1 MNGITERKRTLLR
14 IDVKPLHTLAC
25 LLLAAATLGAQ
36 PKNPV
41 KWKLTPDAVKLG
53 PGSHV
58 AIHLDGVVDAG
69 WHVYSMTTPKGGAPQ
84 TRIAVAENPVVKFVR
99 FFQRKPE
106 TKLDPNFGVNTE
118 SYESKVG
125 FVIEAEIAK
134 DAPAGPF
141 ELTANLRYSVC
152 SDKECLPL
160 KRTAVTNLEISAT
173 APVATMAT
181 PAADF
186 FVVDVAKP
194 TATPA
199 ATTFKTT
206 DQALGPFLL
215 LAFGLGLA
223 ALFTPCVFQM
233 IPFTVSAFLDQPTGA
248 WKKALVFCLGIVVM
262 FTALGFGLTVA
273 LGPFGVVQLGS
284 NVWVNTFI
292 SIVFLM
298 FGLSLLGAF
307 ELTLPYGLV
316 NKLNA
321 ASGQGGYAGALLMG
335 FTFTLTSFACVGP
348 FMGTLLAAS
357 VQGDK
362 LQPVLG
368 MATFAAGL
376 ALPFFLLAL
385 FPSYLQKLP
394 RSGGWLMRV
403 KVVMGF
409 IVLAFLLKYVSNI
422 DSVMQWGLLP
432 RERFLAFWVVLFA
445 MPGAYLLGWLPLE
458 GINKNEALSVTRL
471 IIGSLFLV
479 FALSL
484 VPGMVGAPLG
494 ELDSMVPM
502 STRPV
507 GGGGGEAGL
516 TFLKDDY
523 AGALAKAKSENKLL
537 FVDFTGYACSNC
549 KWMKSNMFPK
559 PNIQAA
565 LSKFVIVE
573 LYTDGTTPVNEQ
585 NQKLQESRFQTVAL
599 PFYAIIDGDEKTVA
613 TFSGVTR
620 DPAEFQKFLETGAAR

>member
-1 MNGITERKRTLLR
+1 MNGTTSQKRALLPIDVNLLR
-14 IDVKPLHTLAC
+14 ALAC
-25 LLLAAATLGAQ
+25 LLLAAVPAVAQ

-41 KWKLTPDAVKLG
+41 KWTLTPDVAKLA

-58 AIHLDGVVDAG
+58 ALRLDGVIEPG

-84 TRIAVAENPVVKFVR
+84 TRIAVAENSVVKFVH

-106 TKLDPNFGVNTE
+106 VKLDPNFGVNTE
-118 SYESKVG
+118 NYESKVG

-141 ELTANLRYSVC
+141 ELTANLRFSVC

-160 KRTAVTNLEISAT
+160 KRTVATNLEIDASA
-173 APVATMAT
+173 PLATMAT
-181 PAADF
+181 LTSEFLLVDSSKPAAP
-186 FVVDVAKP
+186 VA
-194 TATPA
+194 ASS
-199 ATTFKTT
+199 FKTA

-223 ALFTPCVFQM
+223 ALFTPCVFPM
-233 IPFTVSAFLDQPTGA
+233 IPFTVSAFLDQPAGG

-284 NVWVNTFI
+284 NVWVNGFI
-292 SIVFLM
+292 SIVFLV

-357 VQGDK
+357 VQGDR

-385 FPSYLQKLP
+385 FPAYLQKLP

-458 GINKNEALSVTRL
+458 GTDRNEALSVPRL
-471 IIGSLFLV
+471 VIGSLFLV

-484 VPGMVGAPLG
+484 VPGMSGVALG
-494 ELDSMVPM
+494 ELDAMVPS
-502 STRPV
+502 STHSLS
-507 GGGGGEAGL
+507 GGGADGAL
-516 TFLKDDY
+516 VFIKNDY
-523 AGALAKAKSENKLL
+523 PAALAKAKAENKLL

-549 KWMKSNMFPK
+549 KWMKANMFPK
-559 PNIQAA
+559 PEIQAA
-565 LSKFVIVE
+565 LAKLVIAE
-573 LYTDGTTPVNEQ
+573 LYTDGTDAVSEQ

-599 PFYAIIDGDEKTVA
+599 PFYALIDGDEKTVA

-620 DPAEFQKFLETGAAR
+620 DPAEFLKFLETASR